1 MNITRQPNAGTMNAL
16 DSEAMPKPLNI
27 RNWKVP
33 KKRPRVAAGAISL
46 M

>member
-1 MNITRQPNAGTMNAL
+1 MIGQPNEGMSHRPAIVAR
-16 DSEAMPKPLNI
+16 PKPAVM

-33 KKRPRVAAGAISL
+33 KKRPRVAVGAISL